1 MQCNSHQTNYQNNK
15 KISTCSTL
23 RYAQQQDRHNP
34 AISGDAKRKAADAA
48 NSTSPPSVKANAAD
62 DNPLNT
68 IQMDLPEDSLLQID
82 HERTQRAMSKLINH
96 NASISKTIRDD
107 EDDHRSAP
115 TILSIETLQTTDLF
129 ASDSKRH
136 DRDVV
141 ILSDDED
148 RDL

>member
-1 MQCNSHQTNYQNNK
+1 
-15 KISTCSTL
+15 
-23 RYAQQQDRHNP
+23 
-34 AISGDAKRKAADAA
+34 
-48 NSTSPPSVKANAAD
+48 
-62 DNPLNT
+62 
-68 IQMDLPEDSLLQID
+68 MDLPEDSLLQID